1 MCYYYDED
9 LKFFKDGD
17 EIMKEVIVSAG
28 LVYLYLNGYLE
39 NERLHI
45 QSIDTYSCL
54 ENGFYQRV
62 IEASTIAN
70 EVDEI
75 VHIFAVVGVKEKA
88 NQIYS
93 MIEKRLKNNFN
104 NIIAGKNIK
113 KSSKMLDKTG
123 NVFFRCV
130 QEFFCEQ
137 LDHFPK
143 QVNYDFNDFTI
154 KGICSSRLPDY
165 VGDSIT
171 NEIIYIW
178 LEREKPMLCGRQ
190 LMIRSFFVRDF
201 IGRKVIASLP
211 NKENESWRFIFEG
224 GHQISMNEKF
234 SYLKETLHPD
244 DLGGFCSS
252 NIQSILMNPIY
263 AYGQWFQPNDVCEEW
278 HKVFLYLCAISDNEW
293 NEVSIS
299 KIYDKFLDFLRKN
312 ICITMEA
319 PSLISKSEYYKIL
332 LIHIINFRSFLK
344 GEDEPVL
351 SKDLLQTMNSR
362 YVYLPYLW
370 ELIPP
375 NTYKNRF
382 SANNFKKQINE
393 AMKENDSYIKGI
405 LWENAIAYVLNNIEG
420 LKITGR
426 RIRTCNQEIDISLV
440 NISLDDQ
447 LWQLGAYILVE
458 CKNWSSR
465 VGVHQIRN
473 IAHISNLKGNRTAIL
488 FASNGITSDA
498 QREIYRLAIEGCFIV
513 CVTVDDL
520 LQMTSAKECKIL
532 ILDKWNL
539 LQENVELTTIL

>member
-28 LVYLYLNGYLE
+28 LVYIYLNGYLE

-293 NEVSIS
+293 NIA
-299 KIYDKFLDFLRKN
+299 LLRYFN
-312 ICITMEA
+312 PIGA
-319 PSLISKSEYYKIL
+319 HKSGL
-332 LIHIINFRSFLK
+332 L
-344 GEDEPVL
+344 GESPNDIPNNLMPYIVKVANKE
-351 SKDLLQTMNSR
+351 
-362 YVYLPYLW
+362 LPYLHVYGNDYDTPDGTGVRDYIHVVDLAKGHVNAVNKVM
-370 ELIPP
+370 EPIGVDAYNLGTGIGYSVLDVV
-375 NTYKNRF
+375 NTFAK
-382 SANNFKKQINE
+382 
-393 AMKENDSYIKGI
+393 
-405 LWENAIAYVLNNIEG
+405 VNNIEVPYQIDPRRPGDIAQCYASTEKALKELGWKAERG
-420 LKITGR
+420 LEEM
-426 RIRTCNQEIDISLV
+426 CADAWHFLQ
-440 NISLDDQ
+440 
-447 LWQLGAYILVE
+447 VE
-458 CKNWSSR
+458 
-465 VGVHQIRN
+465 
-473 IAHISNLKGNRTAIL
+473 
-488 FASNGITSDA
+488 
-498 QREIYRLAIEGCFIV
+498 
-513 CVTVDDL
+513 
-520 LQMTSAKECKIL
+520 KEA
-532 ILDKWNL
+532 N
-539 LQENVELTTIL
+539 